1 MISFEFKSYEHLFEL
16 RNLFP
21 GLMTSK
27 AEYTLDFKCQ
37 NPISTRNLF
46 YMLRRYIYI
55 PKKKYDIWQ
64 DPLYVWEAITFCI
77 SNKKTFPAW
86 LLNYLTE
93 AGGNL
98 LKATKTGTDKGNPE
112 TVSDAFGFNLGKGRS
127 PFTNY
132 LTTEKYIEVAWRL
145 SKSLKILRMVR

>member
-1 MISFEFKSYEHLFEL
+1 MISAEDKPIRKNEGERYITIYIKDPQIKK
-16 RNLFP
+16 RV
-21 GLMTSK
+21 SK
-27 AEYTLDFKCQ
+27 AISEAQIAFKD
-37 NPISTRNLF
+37 L
-46 YMLRRYIYI
+46 LLYI

-64 DPLYVWEAITFCI
+64 NPLYVWEAITFCI

-132 LTTEKYIEVAWRL
+132 LTTEKYIEVAL
-145 SKSLKILRMVR
+145 AALKIIKNIKNGKIRK